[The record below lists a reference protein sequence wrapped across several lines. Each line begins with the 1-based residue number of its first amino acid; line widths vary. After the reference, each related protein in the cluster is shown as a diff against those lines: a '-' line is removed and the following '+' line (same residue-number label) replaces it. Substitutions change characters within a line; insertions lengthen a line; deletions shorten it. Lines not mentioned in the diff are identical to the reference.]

1 MIRDPFAERAW
12 SFYNWLQGGLLHVTI
27 SEFENMDQKLFD
39 GFNVLSSES
48 SRIQEEEKE
57 MMDSGRRDL
66 TGEHGRVR
74 N

>member
-1 MIRDPFAERAW
+1 MIRDPFMERAW

-27 SEFENMDQKLFD
+27 SEFDNMEQKLYD

-57 MMDSGRRDL
+57 MRDTGRQDL
-66 TGEHGRVR
+66 TSDTGRY
-74 N
+74 